1 MNKFVYVKLHASR
14 SLLVCLAI
22 KSGVI
27 KNSALTASHQGAI
40 TIFFFNHPYQFA
52 EETSNCS
59 SALTAILSKMLRS
72 FITSRLY

>member
-40 TIFFFNHPYQFA
+40 TIFFL
-52 EETSNCS
+52 TS
-59 SALTAILSKMLRS
+59 LTNLQKRHQIVVLL
-72 FITSRLY
+72 